1 MTVYKTSQA
10 DPSKA
15 ILRDTD
21 GEEGDGSLELVM
33 PWLQT
38 LHEKIR
44 TCQFSA
50 FWKEFNG
57 SSEAA
62 QGTSNCLDMRAGR
75 F

>member
-1 MTVYKTSQA
+1 
-10 DPSKA
+10 
-15 ILRDTD
+15 
-21 GEEGDGSLELVM
+21 M

-62 QGTSNCLDMRAGR
+62 QSTSAGLSLAVVNVNGD
-75 F
+75 